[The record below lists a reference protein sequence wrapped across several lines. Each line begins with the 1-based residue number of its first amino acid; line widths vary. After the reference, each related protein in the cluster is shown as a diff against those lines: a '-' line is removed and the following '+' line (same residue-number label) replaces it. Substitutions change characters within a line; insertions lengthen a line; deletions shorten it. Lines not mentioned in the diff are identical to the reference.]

1 MEIKYQE
8 EMNELL
14 RMEKQ
19 CLGPQGCSMESMKRN
34 SYKAHCL
41 HIGIVG
47 IKALQEQAEREKGC
61 EYCNNERAFEIHFSG
76 EKAGIAYLH
85 KCSDGWGLFLQM
97 DDGDTYYTNVVNCPM
112 CGKRLTNG
120 R

>member
-1 MEIKYQE
+1 MDIKYQE
-8 EMNELL
+8 EINELI

-41 HIGIVG
+41 HVGIVG

-61 EYCNNERAFEIHFSG
+61 LVCNKGVKITYSPE
-76 EKAGIAYLH
+76 
-85 KCSDGWGLFLQM
+85 
-97 DDGDTYYTNVVNCPM
+97 DDLYPYAAEFCPH
-112 CGKRLTNG
+112 CGKRLK
-120 R
+120 